1 MIEEWITLRDA
12 VPEDMQFLG
21 RLYRDSRRR
30 EVEPWGWPPE
40 QQKMFLEMQFN
51 AQYGSYRAT
60 FPDAADSIICQG
72 NNPIG
77 RVMVSQESASLHLVD
92 IALLEE
98 HRCRGIGGNVIRRLM
113 QQCET
118 NGLTLR
124 LQVLKS
130 NPATRLYQRLGFV
143 ESSADSMYIQMEWSP
158 SSTSEEV

>member
-40 QQKMFLEMQFN
+40 QQEMFLEMQFN
-51 AQYGSYRAT
+51 AQYRSYRAT
-60 FPDAADSIICQG
+60 FPNAADSIICQA

-77 RVMVSQESASLHLVD
+77 RVMVGQESASLRLID
-92 IALLEE
+92 IALLQE
-98 HRCRGIGGNVIRRLM
+98 HRCRGIGGNLIRRLM

-118 NGLTLR
+118 NRLTLR
-124 LQVLKS
+124 LQVLRS
-130 NPATRLYQRLGFV
+130 NPAIRLYQRLGFV
-143 ESSADSMYIQMEWSP
+143 ESSADSMYIQMEWIP
-158 SSTSEEV
+158 SSMSEGV